1 MGETDS
7 CQHAD
12 HHSSHDE
19 IRDRLPEYATALVL
33 GQPNQTQYAH
43 IAAHIAT
50 CRSCHD
56 ALQELQP
63 LVEISYT
70 GELMPVATMPQFNL
84 AFLQAKEVPGTPAPV
99 PAQSMHRSWSIDTLG
114 RLVIPLATH
123 VGPAMQQPRLRAA
136 RGEALQ
142 RWDVKPDL
150 PEDVN
155 ITIEIFDTNQ
165 PPLVTVQAQLDLAL
179 LENPLDQAG
188 RVVHLSG
195 NGHDWQEVTDES
207 GLVRFAPIASSLL
220 PALQLVIEL

>member
-1 MGETDS
+1 TCQS
-7 CQHAD
+7 C
-12 HHSSHDE
+12 
-19 IRDRLPEYATALVL
+19 R
-33 GQPNQTQYAH
+33 
-43 IAAHIAT
+43 
-50 CRSCHD
+50 D
-56 ALQELQP
+56 ALEELQP
-63 LVEISYT
+63 LVATSYT

-84 AFLQAKEVPGTPAPV
+84 AFLQAKEVPSTPAPV
-99 PAQSMHRSWSIDTLG
+99 PAQPMHRSWSIDTLG
-114 RLVIPLATH
+114 RLVIPLAAH
-123 VGPAMQQPRLRAA
+123 VGPAMHQQTPLRAA
-136 RGEALQ
+136 RGEVLQ
-142 RWDVKPDL
+142 RWDVKADL

-207 GLVRFAPIASSLL
+207 GLVQFAPIASSLL